1 MESALLVL
9 DICQLRNVT
18 LDDEALMREVVRALL
33 IDASERIDDLR
44 GAIERADALE
54 CARLAHTAQ
63 GACGNVGA
71 ASMAAL
77 FWSIEQNARAGDFN
91 LCKSALENLSIELDK
106 LRFEA
111 DLVCLGE
118 KPTHAGMAILRG
130 ASNQ

>member
-44 GAIERADALE
+44 GAVERSDALE

-77 FWSIEQNARAGDFN
+77 FWSIERYARVGDFN
-91 LCKSALENLSIELDK
+91 LCRSALERLSIELDK

-111 DLVCLGE
+111 DLV
-118 KPTHAGMAILRG
+118 
-130 ASNQ
+130 

>member
-18 LDDEALMREVVRALL
+18 LDDEALMREVVGALL

-44 GAIERADALE
+44 GAVERADALE

-77 FWSIEQNARAGDFN
+77 FWSIERYARVGDFD
-91 LCKSALENLSIELDK
+91 LCRAALERLSIELDK

-111 DLVCLGE
+111 DLV
-118 KPTHAGMAILRG
+118 
-130 ASNQ
+130 